1 MMQSESFAASVFEGR
16 LHPLTIAF
24 SLLKAARG
32 IIPAMSLLFFGN
44 KVYGFM
50 LMMAVVASTVA
61 TALARY
67 FSFTYRIEGN
77 ELITQ
82 HGILE
87 RKQRSIPLERIQE
100 IRVEQGLLHRVFDVV
115 DAKIETGGGGG
126 AEASLSVLSRSEVER
141 LRRAVFERAASVR
154 SDAGAG
160 RGEER
165 VDAAPGRVIIR
176 RLGLKDLVLI
186 GLTTNHL
193 ISALALAGAIWNF
206 AEELLHD
213 SFYKRAQE
221 TLYRESSRFF
231 MRDAAPAVA
240 LALAIALAVIL
251 IGMIFSTAV
260 AIIRFYGF
268 TLSLSG
274 EDLHRRYGLLTR
286 RSSSLPRRRIQ
297 VLKIEEKLFR
307 RLFGL
312 ATLRADT
319 SGDHRDKEDDDSG
332 RDVLLPITRR
342 GAVDPLLTIFF
353 PDFDAGPT
361 GGAGGGEWR
370 RVSRLAVRR
379 GAIKGAVICALA
391 AAILFGANWRI
402 AALWPLALLPF
413 VYFISVANYR
423 NLGYRLSG
431 RYFCARRGWAG
442 RSTHVVPIDK
452 IQAVEVRQ
460 SPLDRRLGLATLRVD
475 TAGQAYTGGG
485 PQINNLPIDEAREI
499 AGALAHRASA
509 TRYIEDRRSRIENG

>member
-1 MMQSESFAASVFEGR
+1 M
-16 LHPLTIAF
+16 
-24 SLLKAARG
+24 
-32 IIPAMSLLFFGN
+32 
-44 KVYGFM
+44 
-50 LMMAVVASTVA
+50 
-61 TALARY
+61 
-67 FSFTYRIEGN
+67 
-77 ELITQ
+77 
-82 HGILE
+82 
-87 RKQRSIPLERIQE
+87 
-100 IRVEQGLLHRVFDVV
+100 LHRVFDVV
-115 DAKIETGGGGG
+115 EAKIETGGGGG

-141 LRRAVFERAASVR
+141 LRRAVFERAARIR

-165 VDAAPGRVIIR
+165 VAVAPGRVIIR

-206 AEELLHD
+206 AEDLLQD
-213 SFYKRAQE
+213 NFYKRAQE

-231 MRDAAPAVA
+231 MRDAALAV
-240 LALAIALAVIL
+240 ALAVIL

-312 ATLRADT
+312 ATLCVDS
-319 SGDHRDKEDDDSG
+319 SGDHRDREDDDSG

-342 GAVDPLLTIFF
+342 GAVDPLLTIIF

-361 GGAGGGEWR
+361 GGAEGAGGVEWR

-379 GAIKGAVICALA
+379 GAIKGAVICASA
-391 AAILFGANWRI
+391 AAILFGAGWGI
-402 AALWPLALLPF
+402 AALWPLALSPL

-423 NLGYRLSG
+423 NLGYTLSG

-460 SPLDRRLGLATLRVD
+460 SPLDRRLGLATLSVD

-509 TRYIEDRRSRIENG
+509 TRYIEHRRSRIENG